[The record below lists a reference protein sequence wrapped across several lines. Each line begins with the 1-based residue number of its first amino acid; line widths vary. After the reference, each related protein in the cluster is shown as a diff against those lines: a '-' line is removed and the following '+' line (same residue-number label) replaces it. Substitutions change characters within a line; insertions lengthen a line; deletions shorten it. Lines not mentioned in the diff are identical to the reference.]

1 MTRPKKKRTD
11 LTAPK
16 YVTDRWNSG
25 TTARDEMAD
34 LLIHLNGDKDSRSLS
49 LSEHK
54 YKQYVNDSPLFTQ
67 YLVALLSLSLSLSP
81 FGSIS
86 PYLSLSLSLSLSLAL
101 SLPLL
106 CPAHQNAE
114 RQRETERQRDFNH
127 SLAAPGHTVVF

>member
-49 LSEHK
+49 LSLST
-54 YKQYVNDSPLFTQ
+54 NINNMSTT
-67 YLVALLSLSLSLSP
+67 ALCSRN
-81 FGSIS
+81 I
-86 PYLSLSLSLSLSLAL
+86 
-101 SLPLL
+101 
-106 CPAHQNAE
+106 
-114 RQRETERQRDFNH
+114 
-127 SLAAPGHTVVF
+127 